1 MVLDENGEDFTGV
14 ELVAVERHLGLDALE
29 DPLEDA
35 LVDGLQARVRPQLR
49 DVLNDACKHKPCA
62 RAHVLHDRSLPEKGD
77 TCT

>member
-49 DVLNDACKHKPCA
+49 DVLNDACKSKPCA
-62 RAHVLHDRSLPEKGD
+62 CA
-77 TCT
+77 TQ

>member
-49 DVLNDACKHKPCA
+49 DVLNDACKRIKPCVCA
-62 RAHVLHDRSLPEKGD
+62 TQGIAA
-77 TCT
+77 